1 MEPHGDRNDSPLLPS
16 ATVLMLRDGPHGL
29 EVFLMRR
36 HGLSDV
42 LGGAYVFPGGKADAE
57 DAQLVA
63 RLDQDAKALHQS
75 LGEPELEP
83 ARAASVYVAA
93 VREVFEETGV
103 LYAPIEMAAAHE
115 AWLAL
120 RAGRSFAET
129 VHALDIPLQAAA
141 LAPWSRWITPLVG
154 GVVRKRF
161 DTRFFVAAVPAGQQP
176 AHDDHEATA
185 SLWLAP
191 HAALQQYWA
200 GEIQLAPPQIMSL
213 AHLARHSD
221 VASVLA
227 EARGRRPPTIR
238 PEPFELDGMRVLCYP
253 GDARHSERERAM
265 PGPTRLCWR
274 NQRFEPQEGGLQALL
289 PTSGAAAH

>member
-16 ATVLMLRDGPHGL
+16 ATVLMLRDGPSGL
-29 EVFLMRR
+29 EVFLLRR

-42 LGGAYVFPGGKADAE
+42 LGGAYVFPGGKADAQ
-57 DAQLVA
+57 DAQLVP
-63 RLDQDAKALHQS
+63 RLDQDAGVLHAA
-75 LGEPELEP
+75 LGEPALEP
-83 ARAASVYVAA
+83 AGAAALYVAA
-93 VREVFEETGV
+93 LREVFEETGV
-103 LYAPIEMAAAHE
+103 LYAPVEARAARE
-115 AWLAL
+115 AWSEV
-120 RAGRSFAET
+120 RAGRSFADT
-129 VHALDIPLQAAA
+129 VHALELHLHAAA
-141 LAPWSRWITPLVG
+141 LVPWSRWITPLAG

-191 HAALQQYWA
+191 REALVQYWA
-200 GEIQLAPPQIMSL
+200 GEIPLAPPQIMSL
-213 AHLARHSD
+213 AHLAGHAS

-227 EARGRRPPTIR
+227 EARGRKPPTIR
-238 PEPFELDGMRVLCYP
+238 PEPFELQGMRVLCYP
-253 GDARHSERERAM
+253 GDARHSERERVM

-289 PTSGAAAH
+289 PTTNAAAR